1 MHRQLTRHACAFPL
15 QVYES
20 TLVSLQALGQAFGKQ
35 SAEVQQAR
43 AALLAVLQHAAGQV
57 DSAYGQQAVYQVAL
71 LGDAP
76 VRSSDPSQL
85 VMWKQVTRRSLLGES
100 PSLTCQSCSTA
111 GVTHRCCLAL
121 VISVHGMW
129 TAHHAVCLHWDRST
143 RCMPHA
149 SLRGVLSM
157 LLTAAACL
165 RPTEAP
171 ETALRANGTSADARV
186 FSSKAAGY
194 GAALILVYF
203 SIAAV
208 FCMCNMNI
216 KQDTLLYTRA
226 KVD

>member
-1 MHRQLTRHACAFPL
+1 
-15 QVYES
+15 
-20 TLVSLQALGQAFGKQ
+20 
-35 SAEVQQAR
+35 
-43 AALLAVLQHAAGQV
+43 
-57 DSAYGQQAVYQVAL
+57 
-71 LGDAP
+71 
-76 VRSSDPSQL
+76 
-85 VMWKQVTRRSLLGES
+85 
-100 PSLTCQSCSTA
+100 
-111 GVTHRCCLAL
+111 
-121 VISVHGMW
+121 
-129 TAHHAVCLHWDRST
+129 
-143 RCMPHA
+143 
-149 SLRGVLSM
+149 M